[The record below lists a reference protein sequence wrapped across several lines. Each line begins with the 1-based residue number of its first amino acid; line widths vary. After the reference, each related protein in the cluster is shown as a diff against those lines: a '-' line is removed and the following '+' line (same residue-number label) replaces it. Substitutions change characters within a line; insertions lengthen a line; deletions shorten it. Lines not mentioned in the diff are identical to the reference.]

1 MHAFVIHGIRVRVR
15 YSSNLIGWHPRSAE
29 MQAKNKNG
37 YCMLNALSV
46 LEDIACVNVPLVL
59 VKLDRPMIES
69 SGLMMLDHSL
79 CVCCVTTWTRL
90 THAIV

>member
-1 MHAFVIHGIRVRVR
+1 
-15 YSSNLIGWHPRSAE
+15 

-69 SGLMMLDHSL
+69 PGLMTLDHSL
-79 CVCCVTTWTRL
+79 CVCAV
-90 THAIV
+90 